1 MVVYRRMQTTFTSRR
16 PQGFTLIE
24 LIVVIAILA
33 TLASIAYPGYM
44 AFMDEAKRTSASKT
58 CTDIVEAVTRFKT
71 DNNGAL
77 PYNPGAV
84 KADRNDQISLVTADG
99 KDADLLKILTNRETD
114 EDNRINSLKEFYL
127 KSTEVEEKSDG
138 LYVDPGT
145 GDLGLYDPWGKPYY
159 VILCEEQEGCMD
171 PFTRK
176 RLRGK
181 SCIVY
186 GLGPDGEGV
195 APSMT
200 TRKSSASGSRK
211 GGKKDKDGK
220 KGKKDKEAA
229 QAAAEEAAEAI
240 EDNVYSWKKISK

>member
-1 MVVYRRMQTTFTSRR
+1 MQTTFTSRR

-77 PYNPGAV
+77 PYSPGAV
-84 KADRNDQISLVTADG
+84 KADRNDQISLITADG

-114 EDNRINSLKEFYL
+114 EDNRINRLSEFYL
-127 KSTEVEEKSDG
+127 KSTEVEERFDG
-138 LYVDPGT
+138 LYVDPNT

-200 TRKSSASGSRK
+200 SRKSSASGGKKSGKKGK
-211 GGKKDKDGK
+211 GGKKAQ
-220 KGKKDKEAA
+220 EAA
-229 QAAAEEAAEAI
+229 RAAAEEADEAI
-240 EDNVYSWKKISK
+240 EDNVYSWKKLSK